1 MARTRRRTNTRTTA
15 AGRAT
20 ANNNASNNNFEAA
33 ATAAAVEDLDSS
45 SDEEDEVVDEKSK
58 VKVKIGTKLSLAR
71 VLKSLRRHK
80 KTGKVL
86 EIAVDPFH
94 AFSENSLRSFMM
106 KVVDALPLVVK
117 VEIATDHAVAA
128 IGNTANWPIRI
139 LTDMLEKW
147 IKKKRELL
155 WVRLCFLQVAGNWS
169 DFYSLSQ
176 TLKSVKSLEKF
187 NLDKISLVEYQTGPI
202 PTQPGCWLDPII
214 ETLAKLPS
222 LLHLRVL
229 GTRDFGPPPGDEQG
243 VILQDTTLR
252 LLCESPSLRSLCL
265 IHFNLTCSNVQHM
278 AKALLSNR
286 VLQELDIDC
295 TLEKESCHALTD
307 LMERKTALED
317 LNLCVRCK
325 TDESE
330 EERITNALAGSNG
343 DPSSRLT
350 PQQQVAL
357 SLEDEMNERLARG
370 VGDSTLINFALFRG
384 RISSKSQDAFRE
396 MVAKQFHLESLTL
409 YTGDENL
416 NKTLADDPTIAFYV
430 KVNYFGR
437 HQFLRDQVPVGRWRS
452 ARSSERAQLR
462 RLAAKRQPQTRKKK
476 LAIPP
481 PTKAIAADRCVVDTL
496 ARVKGDVSC
505 LFYLLSA
512 KPFIFERAL
521 QKMNQQE
528 TTEWNAPKRRRLSKA
543 PDGEPPSKRT
553 RRYRAAKYR
562 CICYKEI

>member
-1 MARTRRRTNTRTTA
+1 MARSRRRTNTRTTA
-15 AGRAT
+15 DGRAT
-20 ANNNASNNNFEAA
+20 LNNNANNNNFGDA
-33 ATAAAVEDLDSS
+33 ATAAAVEGIDSS
-45 SDEEDEVVDEKSK
+45 SEEEEEVVDEKSK

-71 VLKSLRRHK
+71 VLKSLRRQK

-86 EIAVDPFH
+86 EIAMDPFH
-94 AFSENSLRSFMM
+94 TFGEDALRTFVM

-117 VEIATDHAVAA
+117 VEIATDHAVATIGRTA
-128 IGNTANWPIRI
+128 IWPISI

-155 WVRLCFLQVAGNWS
+155 WIRLCFVQVAGNWS

-176 TLKSVKSLEKF
+176 TLKSVESLEKF
-187 NLDKISLVEYQTGPI
+187 NLDKVSLTEYQTGPI
-202 PTQPGCWLDPII
+202 PTQPGCWLNPII
-214 ETLAKLPS
+214 ETLAKLPR
-222 LLHLRVL
+222 LLHVRIL
-229 GTRDFGPPPGDEQG
+229 GTRDFGPPPGDDQG
-243 VILQDTTLR
+243 VILQDKTLR
-252 LLCESPSLRSLCL
+252 LLCESSSLRSLCL

-278 AKALLSNR
+278 AKALLSNK

-295 TLEKESCHALTD
+295 TLENKSCHALTD

-330 EERITNALAGSNG
+330 EERITNALAGGNE
-343 DPSSRLT
+343 DPSSQLT

-357 SLEDEMNERLARG
+357 SFEDEMNERLARG
-370 VGDSTLINFALFRG
+370 VGNSTLINFALFRG

-416 NKTLADDPTIAFYV
+416 NKTLADDRTIAFYV

-437 HQFLRDQVPVGRWRS
+437 YQFLKDQVPVGRWRS
-452 ARSSERAQLR
+452 TKSSEKAHRM
-462 RLAAKRQPQTRKKK
+462 RLAAKRQPQTRKAKHV
-476 LAIPP
+476 IPP
-481 PTKAIAADRCVVDTL
+481 PTKALAPDRCIVDTL

-512 KPFIFERAL
+512 KPFICERAL

-528 TTEWNAPKRRRLSKA
+528 TEWNAPKRRVSKA
-543 PDGEPPSKRT
+543 PEGEPPSKRT

-562 CICYKEI
+562 CICYKEL